1 MEHQEQ
7 LEKETEEAINAI
19 NKKTGRNMPQA
30 IATGAVLVILI
41 LACLLISIDL
51 FVYLVVLFMVLALW
65 ELRVDFATAGLH
77 IPVAVLWVCSAA
89 TLLSTYYS
97 ERHIVAM
104 TVCVL
109 VSLVVVAIA
118 ASAKV
123 TFGSRISL
131 AVADKLSH
139 TDAGARLES
148 SFNHEQGEV
157 SHSRR
162 LSHVA
167 VSMFTVLYIPL
178 LASCLIMP
186 LTFNDHPVAH
196 AIMMVFMPALSDTG
210 GLFAGAWLGKHK
222 LSPRIS
228 PKKSWEGLAGSI
240 LFSMIGSFAVMFCTY
255 GSDVWVSRWWVPV
268 VAGFMIGIAG
278 TFGDLCAS
286 MLKRDIGIKDM
297 GHLLKGHGGVMDRV
311 DSILLCAPFVC
322 VLLWATGM

>member
-1 MEHQEQ
+1 MEKQEQ
-7 LEKETEEAINAI
+7 REKEAEEAINAI

-30 IATGAVLVILI
+30 IATAVVLIAIILV
-41 LACLLISIDL
+41 CLLISVDL

-77 IPVAVLWVCSAA
+77 IPVVALWACSAV
-89 TLLSTYYS
+89 TLLATYYS
-97 ERHIVAM
+97 KHHIVAM

-109 VSLVVVAIA
+109 ASLLLVAIA

-123 TFGSRISL
+123 TFGSRLSL

-157 SHSRR
+157 RHSR

-186 LTFNDHPVAH
+186 LTFNGHPVAH
-196 AIMMVFMPALSDTG
+196 AIMLVFIPALSDTG

-240 LFSMIGSFAVMFCTY
+240 LFAMAGSFVVMFCTY
-255 GSDVWVSRWWVPV
+255 EPSVWTVRWWVPI